1 VVEIFGVEGDKDK
14 EPLSYAEAIERLRAA
29 KLLTLVYTSASPG
42 HFRVLC
48 PTSRPLPPQERTK
61 LLARVNGVLGGAL
74 APESFTLSQ
83 SYYYGTVT
91 GRATPQTCIIDG
103 DYIDLRDD
111 LDAGA
116 LGKPDKSLAV
126 IVDSGH
132 TGRAD
137 ANELAEIVSWIP
149 NPQIDWVE
157 WKNMAMRVY
166 ASGGREVFPIFQE
179 WSQRCPDYDLVRGPA
194 ADRKCWHEV
203 CGSPPDRTGIAKL
216 KKMAREHGWIERA
229 KPSQIGNEI
238 SADAARQKTQECI
251 DAFLDGVIKGLNSP
265 WAYYVS
271 LGSGPVPPAPAQ
283 GLCTPTGIGKTE
295 MTTKGIAA
303 RSERLGVV
311 IYATPTHKLNTRID
325 DQFIGHGITA
335 RVFRGREAAD
345 PENKG
350 KQMCLNLEAVELA
363 QEIGAGITETCC
375 KKGEKTCKYIGQCGY
390 YRQQQNAED
399 VRVWIIA
406 HSMLF
411 HYHRVFG
418 EPVAVIID
426 EGFWGAGLR
435 GIRKDDKCVL
445 SLSSI
450 DKNTDNI
457 ELILRETLSDARET
471 LSDALEQQKDDG
483 GVERQNLLDNRVTA
497 EQCRKAIKLEWSC
510 LPRITIEPGM
520 SKKQI
525 QRLGIDAAA
534 IKHGRRMIRIWRE
547 VRDLLEDDAITTS
560 GRLTLLQEEGV
571 RWRG

>member
-1 VVEIFGVEGDKDK
+1 
-14 EPLSYAEAIERLRAA
+14 
-29 KLLTLVYTSASPG
+29 
-42 HFRVLC
+42 
-48 PTSRPLPPQERTK
+48 
-61 LLARVNGVLGGAL
+61 
-74 APESFTLSQ
+74 
-83 SYYYGTVT
+83 
-91 GRATPQTCIIDG
+91 
-103 DYIDLRDD
+103 
-111 LDAGA
+111 
-116 LGKPDKSLAV
+116 
-126 IVDSGH
+126 
-132 TGRAD
+132 
-137 ANELAEIVSWIP
+137 
-149 NPQIDWVE
+149 
-157 WKNMAMRVY
+157 
-166 ASGGREVFPIFQE
+166 
-179 WSQRCPDYDLVRGPA
+179 
-194 ADRKCWHEV
+194 
-203 CGSPPDRTGIAKL
+203 
-216 KKMAREHGWIERA
+216 
-229 KPSQIGNEI
+229 
-238 SADAARQKTQECI
+238 
-251 DAFLDGVIKGLNSP
+251 
-265 WAYYVS
+265 
-271 LGSGPVPPAPAQ
+271 
-283 GLCTPTGIGKTE
+283 